1 MGTIAAA
8 EREGASLDIALVGRA
23 RSGDAEAFEALVAPR
38 LDRCFRLAWSIL
50 SNDADAA
57 DAMQD
62 ALVAAW
68 RQIPRLRDPAAFDGW
83 LNRVVANAAL
93 MSRRQR
99 GRRREVQVRPV
110 GRDRDSVSPAPEPD
124 RSIQQPL
131 DQGDNADRVADRDV
145 IIRAFKRIRPKDRS
159 ILVLHHID
167 QRPVAE
173 IARMLGVPTGTAKW
187 RLHEAR
193 RALERAMEVEA

>member
-1 MGTIAAA
+1 VDTIAAA
-8 EREGASLDIALVGRA
+8 GRADANVDADLILRA
-23 RSGDAEAFEALVAPR
+23 RSGDARAFGELVKPR

-50 SNDADAA
+50 SQESDAA

-93 MSRRQR
+93 MQLRKRT
-99 GRRREVQVRPV
+99 RRREVQVRPANDHDGIEV
-110 GRDRDSVSPAPEPD
+110 ALDEDPSGGPIDPD
-124 RSIQQPL
+124 A
-131 DQGDNADRVADRDV
+131 GADRIADRDAIV
-145 IIRAFKRIRPKDRS
+145 RAFDRLRPEDRS
-159 ILVLHHID
+159 ILVLHHVD
-167 QRPVAE
+167 ERPVAE

-193 RALERAMEVEA
+193 RRLQRAMEAQA

>member
-1 MGTIAAA
+1 MGTITVA
-8 EREGASLDIALVGRA
+8 ERGGGSVDVALVARA
-23 RSGDAEAFEALVAPR
+23 RSGDAAAFETLVAPR

-62 ALVAAW
+62 ALVSAW

-93 MSRRQR
+93 MARRRR
-99 GRRREVQVRPV
+99 GRRREVQVRRV
-110 GRDRDSVSPAPEPD
+110 DGDGDSAQPSADAATQRESYPD
-124 RSIQQPL
+124 
-131 DQGDNADRVADRDV
+131 DNPDRVAERDAIV
-145 IIRAFKRIRPKDRS
+145 RAFERVRPDHRS
-159 ILVLHHID
+159 ILVLHHVD
-167 QRPVAE
+167 HRPVAE

>member
-1 MGTIAAA
+1 VGSFPVA
-8 EREGASLDIALVGRA
+8 ERVGTTIDAGLVLRA
-23 RSGDAEAFEALVAPR
+23 RAGDATAFETLVRPR

-68 RQIPRLRDPAAFDGW
+68 RQLPRLRDPAAFDGW

-93 MSRRQR
+93 MQRRR
-99 GRRREVQVRPV
+99 RIRRREVQVLSV
-110 GRDRDSVSPAPEPD
+110 GDQDSDVTATAAPGSSQSAEDSPA
-124 RSIQQPL
+124 RI
-131 DQGDNADRVADRDV
+131 ADRDV
-145 IIRAFKRIRPKDRS
+145 IVRAFMRVRPEERA
-159 ILVLHHID
+159 ILVLHHLEE
-167 QRPVAE
+167 RPVAE

>member
-1 MGTIAAA
+1 MGSFPVAERVGTTIDAALVLRARAGDAAA
-8 EREGASLDIALVGRA
+8 FETLVR
-23 RSGDAEAFEALVAPR
+23 PR
-38 LDRCFRLAWSIL
+38 FDRCFRLAWSIL

-68 RQIPRLRDPAAFDGW
+68 RQLPRLRDPAAFDGW

-93 MSRRQR
+93 MQRRR
-99 GRRREVQVRPV
+99 RTRRREVQVLPV
-110 GRDRDSVSPAPEPD
+110 GDQDVDATAAAAPDSSPLAEDSPARIAE
-124 RSIQQPL
+124 
-131 DQGDNADRVADRDV
+131 RDAIV
-145 IIRAFKRIRPKDRS
+145 RAFMRVRPEERA
-159 ILVLHHID
+159 ILVLHHVD
-167 QRPVAE
+167 ERPVAE

>member
-1 MGTIAAA
+1 MGTTALA
-8 EREGASLDIALVGRA
+8 ESDGTATDAGLVMRA
-23 RSGDAEAFEALVAPR
+23 RDGDTAAFEILIAPR

-93 MSRRQR
+93 MQRRQR
-99 GRRREVQVRPV
+99 TRRR
-110 GRDRDSVSPAPEPD
+110 
-124 RSIQQPL
+124 
-131 DQGDNADRVADRDV
+131 
-145 IIRAFKRIRPKDRS
+145 
-159 ILVLHHID
+159 
-167 QRPVAE
+167 
-173 IARMLGVPTGTAKW
+173 
-187 RLHEAR
+187 
-193 RALERAMEVEA
+193 

>member
-8 EREGASLDIALVGRA
+8 EQAGASLDIALVGRA
-23 RSGDAEAFEALVAPR
+23 RSGDAAAFEALIAPR

-110 GRDRDSVSPAPEPD
+110 EGDRDSATPAPDGIGRQLEA
-124 RSIQQPL
+124 
-131 DQGDNADRVADRDV
+131 GDDADRVADRDLIV
-145 IIRAFKRIRPKDRS
+145 RAFERIRPEHRS
-159 ILVLHHID
+159 ILVLHHVD

-193 RALERAMEVEA
+193 RALDRAMEVEA

>member
-1 MGTIAAA
+1 MGSIASAEGDAA
-8 EREGASLDIALVGRA
+8 IADADLVLRA
-23 RSGDAEAFEALVAPR
+23 RSGDALAFEALVRPR

-50 SNDADAA
+50 SHDADAA

-68 RQIPRLRDPAAFDGW
+68 RQIPRLRDPGAFDGW

-93 MSRRQR
+93 MQRRQR
-99 GRRREVQVRPV
+99 TRRREVQVRPAAGP
-110 GRDRDSVSPAPEPD
+110 GRLDGGADGEFTAGLIDRDAAPD
-124 RSIQQPL
+124 RI
-131 DQGDNADRVADRDV
+131 ADHDAIV
-145 IIRAFKRIRPKDRS
+145 RAFERVRPEARL
-159 ILVLHHID
+159 ILVLHHVD
-167 QRPVAE
+167 ERPVAE

-193 RALERAMEVEA
+193 RALERAMEDEA

>member
-1 MGTIAAA
+1 MGSFPLA
-8 EREGASLDIALVGRA
+8 ERVGTTIDAGLVLRA
-23 RSGDAEAFEALVAPR
+23 RAGDATAFETLVRPR

-68 RQIPRLRDPAAFDGW
+68 RQLPRLRDPAAFDGW

-93 MSRRQR
+93 MQRRR
-99 GRRREVQVRPV
+99 RIRRREVQVLPV
-110 GRDRDSVSPAPEPD
+110 GDQDSDVTATAAPGSSQSAEDGPA
-124 RSIQQPL
+124 RI
-131 DQGDNADRVADRDV
+131 ADRDV
-145 IIRAFKRIRPKDRS
+145 IVRAFMRVRPEERA
-159 ILVLHHID
+159 ILVLHHLEE
-167 QRPVAE
+167 RPVAE